1 MTAATATKPD
11 TLSNRGSL
19 EPFIKD
25 NVKFYEHQIECAR
38 EWWKK
43 RSFILADDMGLGKSL
58 QALTIY
64 GMRLWMQQ
72 KKGKPLGHML
82 VVCPVSLKYNWLDEI
97 EKFTGYQGI
106 VLEGTPTKRRKQIE
120 EYAALPAPKV
130 LIVNYEQVISHLKEL
145 NDLEFDMVAADEAH
159 YLKNHKSK
167 RTKAYRALNIKSHL
181 LLTGT
186 PLLNNPSEL
195 WVMLDRVMP
204 TKWGTYY
211 QFIRRYCAFGGY
223 EGKQILGVKNEAEL
237 RQRMAPIMLR
247 RLKKDVLDLPEV
259 QIIRREVRLLPEQK
273 KVYNEIVEEMRIQDA
288 DEDSAMGQTIDNP
301 LTKYLRLKQVCGT
314 LATVLG
320 PDKDASAKL
329 DAAIEDMDTFISNGE
344 KVVVFTQFRGVLDAY
359 SKRLEKQFPKVPL
372 FYLHGGVD
380 KDDRQNIAK
389 AWAAVDGPSIILGTF
404 PVMSVGLN
412 LTAAKVMQFLDKD
425 YVPAINQQAID
436 RCNRIGASLTQPIQV
451 FEYIAA
457 KTAEERIEQLLAQKV
472 AINDAVIEKKTAPTF
487 SADMMK
493 LLEERAE

>member
-1 MTAATATKPD
+1 MS
-11 TLSNRGSL
+11 LHNRGTL
-19 EPFIKD
+19 EPFVKD
-25 NVKFYEHQIECAR
+25 DVKFYEHQVECIR
-38 EWWKK
+38 GWWKK

-58 QALTIY
+58 QALAIY

-72 KKGKPLGHML
+72 KHGKPLGHML
-82 VVCPVSLKYNWLDEI
+82 VVSPVSLKYNWLDEI
-97 EKFTGYQGI
+97 EKFTGYEGM
-106 VLEGTPTKRRKQIE
+106 VLEGTPAQRRKRLE
-120 EYAALPAPKV
+120 MYANLPAPKV

-167 RTKAYRALNIKSHL
+167 RTKAYRALKAKSHL
-181 LLTGT
+181 MLTGT

-195 WVMLDRVMP
+195 WVMLDRIQP
-204 TKWGTYY
+204 NAWGTYWS
-211 QFIRRYCAFGGY
+211 FTRRYCVFGGY
-223 EGKQILGVKNEAEL
+223 EGKQIMGVKNEAEL
-237 RQRMAPIMLR
+237 RQKMKPVMLR

-259 QIIRREVRLLPEQK
+259 QTIRRELRLLPEQR
-273 KVYNEIVEEMRIQDA
+273 KVYNEIVEDMRIKELED
-288 DEDSAMGQTIDNP
+288 DEAGGGDIDNP

-320 PDKDASAKL
+320 PDRDVSCKL
-329 DAAIEDMDTFISNGE
+329 DAAVDDMHTFVSTGE
-344 KVVVFTQFRGVLDAY
+344 KVVVFTQFRGVLAAY
-359 SKRLEKQFPKVPL
+359 AKRLEKQFPNVPL
-372 FYLHGGVD
+372 FYLHGDTD
-380 KDDRQNIAK
+380 KNDRQNIAK
-389 AWAAVDGPSIILGTF
+389 QWAAVDGPAIIIGTF

-457 KTAEERIEQLLAQKV
+457 GTAEERIEQLLSQKI
-472 AINDAVIEKKTAPTF
+472 AINDAVIEKRTAPTF
-487 SADMMK
+487 SEDMMK
-493 LLEERAE
+493 ILQERAE

>member
-1 MTAATATKPD
+1 MSAPARPD
-11 TLSNRGSL
+11 TLSNRGTL

-25 NVKFYEHQIECAR
+25 EVKFYEHQVECVR
-38 EWWKK
+38 GWWKK

-58 QALTIY
+58 QALSIY
-64 GMRLWMQQ
+64 GMRLWVQN
-72 KKGKPLGHML
+72 KKGMPLGDML

-97 EKFTGYQGI
+97 DRFTGYHGM
-106 VLEGTPTKRRKQIE
+106 VLEGAPAKRRKQLE
-120 EYAALPAPKV
+120 MFASLPAPKV
-130 LIVNYEQVISHLKEL
+130 LIVNYEQVIAHLKEL

-167 RTKAYRALNIKSHL
+167 RTKAYRGLKAKSHL
-181 LLTGT
+181 MLTGT

-195 WVMLDRVMP
+195 WVMLDRVAP
-204 TKWGTYY
+204 GKWGTYY

-237 RQRMAPIMLR
+237 RQKMAPYMLR

-259 QIIRREVRLLPEQK
+259 QIIRRELRLLPEQK
-273 KVYNEIVEEMRIQDA
+273 KVYNEIIEMMRIQDA
-288 DEDSAMGQTIDNP
+288 DENSAMGANIDNP

-320 PDKDASAKL
+320 PDKDVSCKL
-329 DAAIEDMDTFISNGE
+329 DAAIEDMETFISNGE

-359 SKRLEKQFPKVPL
+359 SKRLEKNFPKVTL
-372 FYLHGGVD
+372 FYLHGGID

-389 AWAAVDGPSIILGTF
+389 AWASVDGPAIILGTF

-436 RCNRIGASLTQPIQV
+436 RCNRIGASTTQPIQV

-457 KTAEERIEQLLAQKV
+457 KTAEERIEKLLEQKI

-487 SADMMK
+487 GADMMK
-493 LLEERAE
+493 LLEEKAE